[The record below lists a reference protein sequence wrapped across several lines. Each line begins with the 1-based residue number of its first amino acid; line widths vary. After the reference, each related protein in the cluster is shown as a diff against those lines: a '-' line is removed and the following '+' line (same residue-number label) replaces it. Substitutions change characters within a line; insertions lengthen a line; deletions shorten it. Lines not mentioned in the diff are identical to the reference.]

1 MKRLYLTFFMCLLI
15 GKADNAVMT
24 IYKDGYALVKQPV
37 FWTVTPTSGS
47 QTLRYQAL
55 PEGLVDDSPFLTLD
69 HGNILGQRYYGKLF
83 SGNAYFARMLG
94 AEVTVGIEDGDEYSG
109 KLLDYHPNSA
119 TLQTRRDVITI
130 NDIAFISHRNQIKN
144 PRIYPL
150 IEWDVDMGNASF
162 TSGNLAYLSYGFDWD
177 AHYRLVLNDNKHSAE
192 FISEAN
198 VTNQSRMDFINATL
212 QLVEGN
218 LGRPSSGSGMRP
230 QRTHSGRAAAF
241 EAAPDLPS
249 EETLG
254 DFHIF
259 RPMKERSD
267 FIRGEK
273 ITVRLYEPRSVAFEK
288 TYVFENSERSK
299 KEEPLKVEIAFDN
312 TEDNN
317 LNIPLPQGK
326 VNLYYENGTS
336 LEFAGEDFLR
346 QIPKGETA
354 LVKAG
359 RAFDVIGKRT
369 VLNFDRQQKSEEAS
383 IEIIIKNTRENDID
397 VRVVEHIRGD
407 WVVKDAS
414 DNFTKKDASTIHFP
428 LNIKAGTKKTL
439 TYTYRKEWK

>member
-1 MKRLYLTFFMCLLI
+1 MKKLIFLYATCLLL
-15 GKADNAVMT
+15 GKSDNAVMT

-37 FWTVTPTSGS
+37 SWPLTNLAGPKTI
-47 QTLRYQAL
+47 RYQAL

-69 HGNILGQRYYGKLF
+69 HGKIMEQRYFGNLF
-83 SGNAYFARMLG
+83 SGNDYFSSMLG
-94 AEVTVGIEDGDEYSG
+94 TEVTVGIEDGDEYSG
-109 KLLDYHPNSA
+109 VLLDYHPNSV
-119 TLQTRRDVITI
+119 TLQTRRDVVSL
-130 NDIAFISHRNQIKN
+130 NDIAFISHRNQIEN
-144 PRIYPL
+144 PRINPV
-150 IEWDVDMGNASF
+150 IEWDIDSTNAVS

-177 AHYRLVLNDNKHSAE
+177 AHYRLVLNDSENSAD

-198 VTNQSRMDFINATL
+198 VRNQSRMDFSNLSL

-218 LGRPSSGSGMRP
+218 LGRPSAKNRTQP
-230 QRTHSGRAAAF
+230 QRFQSGRAAF
-241 EAAPDLPS
+241 DAAPELPF

-259 RPMKERSD
+259 RPMKVKTD

-273 ITVRLYEPRSVAFEK
+273 ITVRLYKPRSVSFEK
-288 TYVFENSERSK
+288 IYVFENTERSK
-299 KEEPLKVEIAFDN
+299 REEPLMVEISFDN
-312 TEDNN
+312 TEENN

-336 LEFAGEDFLR
+336 LEFAGEDYLR

-354 LVKAG
+354 LVSAG

-369 VLNFDRQQKSEEAS
+369 VLNYNRQQKSEEAS
-383 IEIIIKNTRENDID
+383 IEIVIKNIRETDID

-414 DNFTKKDASTIHFP
+414 ENFTKKDASTIHFP
-428 LNIKAGTKKTL
+428 LTVKSGSSKTL
-439 TYTYRKEWK
+439 SYTYRKEWK